1 VKEAQMSIVEIPRKM
16 TAEELLAMPDDGVER
31 WIIRGELRENRET
44 NMNLR
49 SPDHGR
55 TTINVGR
62 VLKNWVLAQI
72 APRGNVY
79 GSDATFKMRPDSS
92 TVAGVDVAYV
102 SPELEARIPRGK
114 RAKVVEGVPVLV
126 AEVLS
131 PSDRHSDVTE
141 RVQDFL
147 DAGVAIVWVLDPDFQ
162 TVSVFRANQEPRSFS
177 RSDELTAEPDLPGF
191 QVRVGE
197 LFE

>member
-1 VKEAQMSIVEIPRKM
+1 MSIAEVPRKM

-31 WIIRGELRENRET
+31 WLIRGELRENRET

-62 VLKNWVLAQI
+62 VLKNWVLAQL

-79 GSDATFKMRPDSS
+79 GSDTTFKMRPDSS

-114 RAKVVEGVPVLV
+114 RVKLVEGVPVLV

-131 PSDRHSDVTE
+131 PSDRHADVTE

-147 DAGVAIVWVLDPDFQ
+147 EAGVAIVWVLDPDFQ

-191 QVRVGE
+191 QVRV
-197 LFE
+197 